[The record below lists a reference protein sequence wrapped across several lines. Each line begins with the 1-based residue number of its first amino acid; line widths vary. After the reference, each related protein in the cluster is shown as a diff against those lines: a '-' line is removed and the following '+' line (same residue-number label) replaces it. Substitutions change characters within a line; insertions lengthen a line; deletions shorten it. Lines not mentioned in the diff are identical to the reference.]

1 MKDHYDFSQSIT
13 NRYFK
18 DLQESVTLQLKED
31 VLNYFTQLSEETG
44 IPFQSLIIL
53 YLQDCVQQQR
63 KLNGRV
69 LNLWKRVIINKCK
82 S

>member
-1 MKDHYDFSQSIT
+1 MKDHYDFSQSIK
-13 NRYFK
+13 NPYFK

-44 IPFQSLIIL
+44 IPFQKLIIL

-63 KLNGRV
+63 KLN
-69 LNLWKRVIINKCK
+69 LEWLTQE
-82 S
+82 